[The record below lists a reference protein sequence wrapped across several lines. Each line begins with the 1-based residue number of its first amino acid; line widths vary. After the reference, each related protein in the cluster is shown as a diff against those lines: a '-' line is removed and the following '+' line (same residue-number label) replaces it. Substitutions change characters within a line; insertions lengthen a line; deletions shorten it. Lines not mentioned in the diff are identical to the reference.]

1 MSDQAL
7 TFDQILETTQQFL
20 ARQAT
25 PGAGAEA
32 AATQVIA
39 AAGGHPPLPAG
50 SGPVAQALEA
60 FLQEDDDIVAFE
72 LWLTQL
78 ADAAVSPAPGLNSWL
93 NVQIALLDELLSEQL
108 NHILHHPDFQQLESG
123 WRGLWYLVE
132 AANTDTNVRIK
143 FLDASWKDVS
153 RDFERAADFDH
164 SGLFHLIYH
173 QEFGVAGGLPYS
185 VLLGNYEI
193 SHRPT
198 AAHPY
203 DDVNTLKSLGQVAA
217 ASFAPFIC
225 GAAPQLFGID
235 DFDTLGLPVD
245 LDNVFSQ
252 KEYLRWRSLR
262 ELEDSRFLGV
272 TLPRVLLRQ
281 PYTLSFKTY
290 QGLRFKEE
298 VEARHSHNYL
308 WGNACFALGAVLIR
322 EFSEVGWFS
331 HIRGAPR
338 DFNGGGLVT
347 QFPAL
352 PYKTDTS
359 VSAQKMFTSVL
370 ITDALERELS
380 EHGFIPLCHCYDTPY
395 AAFNS
400 CRSLQRP
407 RDFQREAANANAR
420 ISAMLQHI
428 LCASRIAQYIK
439 VMAREKIGAY
449 ASAKDCERLL
459 QHWLDQY
466 TTGREDLT
474 WDMMARYPL
483 RQARVVVEEDPEKPG
498 SYQSVI
504 HLKCHYT
511 VDHLVS
517 ELKLTTTLTGVGEG
531 RTGH

>member
-7 TFDQILETTQQFL
+7 AFDQIMETTRQSL
-20 ARQAT
+20 ARPAH
-25 PGAGAEA
+25 AEA
-32 AATQVIA
+32 RTGATSCTVGPNPWLQHADSAEPAPASAALQY
-39 AAGGHPPLPAG
+39 
-50 SGPVAQALEA
+50 
-60 FLQEDDDIVAFE
+60 FLREDDDIVAFE
-72 LWLTQL
+72 IWLMHL
-78 ADAAVSPAPGLNSWL
+78 AAVPHHSHASLSGWL
-93 NVQIALLDELLSEQL
+93 NVQIALLDELLNEQL
-108 NHILHHPDFQQLESG
+108 NQILHHPGLQRLESG
-123 WRGLWYLVE
+123 WRGLWYLVDS
-132 AANTDTNVRIK
+132 ARTDIHVRIK

-164 SGLFHLIYH
+164 SGLFHLIYN

-185 VLLGNYEI
+185 VLLGNYEV

-203 DDVNTLKSLGQVAA
+203 DDVNTLKGLAQVAA

-225 GAAPQLFGID
+225 GAAPQLFGMD

-272 TLPRVLLRQ
+272 TLPRVLLRE
-281 PYTLSFKTY
+281 PYTLSFSSY

-298 VEARHSHNYL
+298 VEARHSHKYL
-308 WGNACFALGAVLIR
+308 WGNACFALGTVLIR

-347 QFPAL
+347 QFPAMK
-352 PYKTDTS
+352 YRTDSTA
-359 VSAQKMFTSVL
+359 SAQKMFTSVL
-370 ITDALERELS
+370 ITDSLERDLS
-380 EHGFIPLCHCYDTPY
+380 EHGFIPLSHCYDTPF

-400 CRSLQRP
+400 CRSLQSP
-407 RDFQREAANANAR
+407 QGYQREAANAR

-439 VMAREKIGAY
+439 VMARDKVGAY

-474 WDMMARYPL
+474 WEMMARYPL
-483 RQARVVVEEDPEKPG
+483 RQARVVVEEEPEKPG

-517 ELKLTTTLTGVGEG
+517 ELKLTTTLTGIGEG

>member
-1 MSDQAL
+1 MSNQTL
-7 TFDQILETTQQFL
+7 TFAQIPE
-20 ARQAT
+20 AT
-25 PGAGAEA
+25 RP
-32 AATQVIA
+32 ATE
-39 AAGGHPPLPAG
+39 
-50 SGPVAQALEA
+50 AQALDL
-60 FLQEDDDIVAFE
+60 FLREDDDIAAFE
-72 LWLTQL
+72 IWLMHL
-78 ADAAVSPAPGLNSWL
+78 SAPGTSRHHSVNSWL

-108 NHILHHPDFQQLESG
+108 NHILHHAKLQQLESS
-123 WRGLWYLVE
+123 WRGLWYLIE
-132 AANTDTNVRIK
+132 AANADPHVRIK
-143 FLDASWKDVS
+143 VLDVSWKDLS

-164 SGLFHLIYH
+164 SGLFHLVYH

-203 DDVNTLKSLGQVAA
+203 DDINTLKGLGQVAA

-225 GAAPQLFGID
+225 AAAPQLFGID
-235 DFDTLGLPVD
+235 EFDTLGLPID
-245 LDNVFSQ
+245 LDNIFGQ

-262 ELEDSRFLGV
+262 ELEDSRFIGI
-272 TLPRVLLRQ
+272 TLPRVLLRE
-281 PYTLSFKTY
+281 PYTLSFTAC

-298 VEARHSHNYL
+298 VEARSSHKYL

-322 EFSEVGWFS
+322 EFAEVGWFS

-338 DFNGGGLVT
+338 DVHGGGLVT
-347 QFPAL
+347 HFPAMK
-352 PYKTDTS
+352 YKPDST

-400 CRSLQRP
+400 CRSLQSP
-407 RDFQREAANANAR
+407 RDYQRQAANANAR

-439 VMAREKIGAY
+439 VMARDKIGAY

-466 TTGREDLT
+466 TTGREDLN

-483 RQARVVVEEDPEKPG
+483 REARVVVEEDPEKPG
-498 SYQSVI
+498 SYQSLI

-517 ELKLTTTLTGVGEG
+517 ELKLTTTVNGAGEG